1 MVGLLLPPDKRA
13 RSLKGTG
20 KGKNAGRPA
29 EDDGTD
35 PEHAR
40 SGSINKRRGMH
51 LTGFHRPLRALRK

>member
-40 SGSINKRRGMH
+40 PGSINKRRGMRM
-51 LTGFHRPLRALRK
+51 TGFHRP